1 MFSLFDHPHFSAL
14 LLHEPIAALFSA
26 DAELAAMLRFEAAL
40 AVVEAEQRV
49 IPQQAATAIVDAMAT
64 FAPDANALA
73 AGVARDGLVVP
84 ALIALLRDVVGT
96 EHGRHVH
103 FGATSQDVIDSSL
116 ILRIKAALAIL
127 RHELGAILGDLAA
140 LGAAQGKTEVMGRT
154 RMQRA
159 LPIAMADRIATW
171 ASPLEHHLE
180 ALVALERR
188 VLAVQLGGPVGTL
201 EKLGARGP
209 AVRAALAKRLELAD
223 PGRPWHAERDR
234 MTDLA
239 HWLAQVSGALGKIGQ
254 DLVLM
259 AQNEVGEA
267 VLAVGGLS
275 SAMAHKRN
283 PVLAEVLIALARL
296 NAGQL
301 AAMHQALVHEGER
314 SGAAWTLEW
323 LVLPEMIATT
333 AASLKVCAGCLQ
345 GLEIRSGA
353 SSQLSGG

>member
-1 MFSLFDHPHFSAL
+1 
-14 LLHEPIAALFSA
+14 
-26 DAELAAMLRFEAAL
+26 
-40 AVVEAEQRV
+40 
-49 IPQQAATAIVDAMAT
+49 
-64 FAPDANALA
+64 
-73 AGVARDGLVVP
+73 
-84 ALIALLRDVVGT
+84 
-96 EHGRHVH
+96 
-103 FGATSQDVIDSSL
+103 
-116 ILRIKAALAIL
+116 
-127 RHELGAILGDLAA
+127 
-140 LGAAQGKTEVMGRT
+140 
-154 RMQRA
+154 
-159 LPIAMADRIATW
+159 
-171 ASPLEHHLE
+171 
-180 ALVALERR
+180 
-188 VLAVQLGGPVGTL
+188 
-201 EKLGARGP
+201 
-209 AVRAALAKRLELAD
+209 
-223 PGRPWHAERDR
+223 

-275 SAMAHKRN
+275 SAMDHKRN

-345 GLEIRSGA
+345 GLEIRSST
-353 SSQLSGG
+353 SSQVSGG

>member
-1 MFSLFDHPHFSAL
+1 MRSTS
-14 LLHEPIAALFSA
+14 
-26 DAELAAMLRFEAAL
+26 
-40 AVVEAEQRV
+40 
-49 IPQQAATAIVDAMAT
+49 
-64 FAPDANALA
+64 
-73 AGVARDGLVVP
+73 GLV
-84 ALIALLRDVVGT
+84 LRV
-96 EHGRHVH
+96 
-103 FGATSQDVIDSSL
+103 
-116 ILRIKAALAIL
+116 KAALAIL
-127 RHELGAILGDLAA
+127 RRDLAAVLGDLAA
-140 LGAAQGKTEVMGRT
+140 LGETQGKTEIMGRT

-171 ASPLEHHLE
+171 ASPLAHHLE
-180 ALVALERR
+180 ALDALERR

-201 EKLGARGP
+201 EKLGAQGD
-209 AVRAALAKRLELAD
+209 AVRTALAERLELAD

-234 MTDLA
+234 MADLA
-239 HWLAQVSGALGKIGQ
+239 HWLSQVSGALGKIGQ

-267 VLAVGGLS
+267 VLATGGLS

-283 PVLAEVLIALARL
+283 PVLAEILITLARL

-301 AAMHQALVHEGER
+301 ASMHQALVHEGER

-333 AASLKVCAGCLQ
+333 AASLQVGQGCLQ

-353 SSQLSGG
+353 SAHGSGG

>member
-73 AGVARDGLVVP
+73 AGVARDGLGVP
-84 ALIALLRDVVGT
+84 ALIGMLRQAVGT
-96 EHGRHVH
+96 EDGHHVH
-103 FGATSQDVIDSSL
+103 FGAPSQDVIDSSL

-140 LGAAQGKTEVMGRT
+140 LGAAQGKTEVMWRT

-159 LPIAMADRIATW
+159 LPIAFGDRIATW

-180 ALVALERR
+180 ALDALERR

-201 EKLGARGP
+201 EKLGPRGA
-209 AVRAALAKRLELAD
+209 AVRTALAKRLELAD

-234 MTDLA
+234 MADLA
-239 HWLAQVSGALGKIGQ
+239 HWLSQVSGALGKIGQ

-259 AQNEVGEA
+259 AQNEVGT
-267 VLAVGGLS
+267 LS
-275 SAMAHKRN
+275 
-283 PVLAEVLIALARL
+283 I
-296 NAGQL
+296 
-301 AAMHQALVHEGER
+301 
-314 SGAAWTLEW
+314 
-323 LVLPEMIATT
+323 
-333 AASLKVCAGCLQ
+333 KV
-345 GLEIRSGA
+345 
-353 SSQLSGG
+353 